1 MGTPSISTTLE
12 MVQETDSS
20 DDDNLTFEKVYK
32 PTTSASN
39 SSQMRLK
46 LTNTA
51 IVAQRYNISHRGAAA
66 FGSALLEDM
75 GFISETDRTHI
86 IDKNKISREK
96 TRTEK
101 ELKVAAQK
109 DNNGH
114 LTGLYFD
121 GRRDSTLFREK
132 HGAKYFQK
140 TIKEDHYSLVKEPG
154 SKYLGHAKVRLYC

>member
-1 MGTPSISTTLE
+1 

-20 DDDNLTFEKVYK
+20 DDDNLTFDKEYK
-32 PTTSASN
+32 PTTFDSN

-51 IVAQRYNISHRGAAA
+51 IVAQRYNFSHRGAAA

-75 GFISETDRTHI
+75 GFISETDRTRI

-96 TRTEK
+96 TRTGK

-121 GRRDSTLFREK
+121 GRHDIILFRDK
-132 HGAKYFQK
+132 QSAKYF
-140 TIKEDHYSLVKEPG
+140 
-154 SKYLGHAKVRLYC
+154 

>member
-1 MGTPSISTTLE
+1 MGVGRVDAVQSLKLNKRLERKYNNGSTPSTSAGTPSSSTTTQ
-12 MVQETDSS
+12 MVQETDCS
-20 DDDNLTFEKVYK
+20 DDDNLTFDKEYK

-46 LTNTA
+46 LTNA
-51 IVAQRYNISHRGAAA
+51 AMFAQRYNISHRGAAA

-75 GFISETDRTHI
+75 GFISETDRTRI

-96 TRTEK
+96 RRGK

-114 LTGLYFD
+114 LTGNTFKKL
-121 GRRDSTLFREK
+121 
-132 HGAKYFQK
+132 
-140 TIKEDHYSLVKEPG
+140 
-154 SKYLGHAKVRLYC
+154 